1 MNRITRRAALA
12 LPALLAAPAL
22 RAQAPLDAPWPTR
35 PVRLIVPFP
44 GGGLVDS
51 FARPY
56 GARLQ
61 QAFGQPA
68 VVENRVGAGGNIGAD
83 LVAKSPADG
92 HTLLFGSIG
101 PMVVN
106 EFLFPSLPFNPRRDF
121 APISLIVNTPKV
133 LCVSN
138 HRPWRGVAEVV
149 AAAKAD
155 PGRLTGGSAGNGSS
169 LHLALELFNGAEGI
183 RVTHVPYRGAQQA
196 VLDLIAGRLDL
207 IIDNVPNIIGQIR
220 GGEVRPLAVMTEQRL
235 PLLPDVPTF
244 REAGVSPLV
253 FGAWFCLVA
262 PAGTPAPI
270 VERLSGLMDQM
281 LADPEVGG
289 RFAAQGSQIGGGG
302 PQRLASLIETTR
314 AQLEPVIRGNNIRAE

>member
-1 MNRITRRAALA
+1 MTIRITRRAALA
-12 LPALLAAPAL
+12 LPALFAAPGA
-22 RAQAPLDAPWPTR
+22 RAQQDWPTR
-35 PVRLIVPFP
+35 PVRLVVPFP

-56 GARLQ
+56 AQRLQ
-61 QAFGQPA
+61 QAYGQPA

-121 APISLIVNTPKV
+121 APVSLIVNTPKV

-138 HRPWRGVAEVV
+138 QRPWRSAPEVV
-149 AAAKAD
+149 AAAKAE
-155 PGRLTGGSAGNGSS
+155 PGRLTAGSAGNGSS
-169 LHLALELFNGAEGI
+169 LHLALELFNNAEGV
-183 RVTHVPYRGAQQA
+183 RVTHVPYRGAQAA
-196 VLDLIAGRLDL
+196 VLDVIAGRLDM

-220 GGEVRPLAVMTEQRL
+220 GEQVRPLAVMTEARL
-235 PLLPDVPTF
+235 PQLPNVPTF
-244 REAGVSPLV
+244 REAGLSPLV

-262 PAGTPAPI
+262 PTGTPGTVI
-270 VERLSGLMDQM
+270 ERCSALMDAM
-281 LADPEVGG
+281 LRDPEVGG
-289 RFAAQGSQIGGGG
+289 RFAEQGSQLGGGG
-302 PQRLASLIETTR
+302 PQRLAALMETTR
-314 AQLEPVIRGNNIRAE
+314 AQLEPVIRANNIRAE

>member
-1 MNRITRRAALA
+1 MSFSIARRTALA
-12 LPALLAAPAL
+12 LPALLAAPGA
-22 RAQAPLDAPWPTR
+22 RAQSDWPSR

-44 GGGLVDS
+44 AGGLVDS

-56 GARLQ
+56 AQRMQ

-106 EFLFPSLPFNPRRDF
+106 EFLFASLPFNPRRDF
-121 APISLIVNTPKV
+121 APISLIVTTPKV

-138 HRPWRGVAEVV
+138 QRPWRSAREVV
-149 AAAKAD
+149 AAAKAE
-155 PGRLTGGSAGNGSS
+155 PGRLSAGSAGNGSS
-169 LHLALELFNGAEGI
+169 LHLALGLFNAAEDVRI
-183 RVTHVPYRGAQQA
+183 THVPYRGAQQA
-196 VLDLIAGRLDL
+196 VLDVIAGRLDM

-220 GGEVRPLAVMTEQRL
+220 ADQVRPLAVMTESRL
-235 PLLPDVPTF
+235 PQLPDVPTF
-244 REAGVSPLV
+244 AEAGLSPLV
-253 FGAWFCLVA
+253 FGAWFCLAA
-262 PAGTPAPI
+262 PAGTSAPVI
-270 VERLSGLMDQM
+270 VRCSDLMDAM

-289 RFAAQGSQIGGGG
+289 RLVAQGAQLGGGG
-302 PQRLASLIETTR
+302 PQRLAALMETTR
-314 AQLEPVIRGNNIRAE
+314 AQLEPVIRRNNIRAE

>member
-12 LPALLAAPAL
+12 LPALLAAPAA
-22 RAQAPLDAPWPTR
+22 RAQSDWPTR

-56 GARLQ
+56 AQRLQ
-61 QAFGQPA
+61 AQFGQPA

-133 LCVSN
+133 LCVAN
-138 HRPWRGVAEVV
+138 QRPWRSVREVV
-149 AAAKAD
+149 AAAKEA
-155 PGRLTGGSAGNGSS
+155 PGRLTSGSAGNGSS
-169 LHLALELFNGAEGI
+169 LHLALELFNQAEGVQ
-183 RVTHVPYRGAQQA
+183 VTHVPYRGAQAA
-196 VLDLIAGRLDL
+196 VLDVIAGRLDM
-207 IIDNVPNIIGQIR
+207 IIDNVPNILGQIR
-220 GGEVRPLAVMTEQRL
+220 GGEVRPVAVMTQRRL
-235 PLLPDVPTF
+235 PQLPDVPTF
-244 REAGVSPLV
+244 AEAGASPLV

-262 PAGTPAPI
+262 PAGTPQPVI
-270 VERLSGLMDQM
+270 ERCSALMDTM

-289 RFAAQGSQIGGGG
+289 RFAAQGSELGGGG
-302 PQRLASLIETTR
+302 PQRLAALIETTR
-314 AQLEPVIRGNNIRAE
+314 AQLEPVIRRGNIRAE

>member
-1 MNRITRRAALA
+1 MTIRITRRAALA
-12 LPALLAAPAL
+12 LPALFAASAA
-22 RAQAPLDAPWPTR
+22 RAQQDWPTR
-35 PVRLIVPFP
+35 PVRLVVPFP

-56 GARLQ
+56 AQRLQ
-61 QAFGQPA
+61 QAYGQPA

-138 HRPWRGVAEVV
+138 QRPWRSAPEVV
-149 AAAKAD
+149 AAAKAE
-155 PGRLTGGSAGNGSS
+155 PGRLTAGSAGNGSS
-169 LHLALELFNGAEGI
+169 LHLALELFNNAEGV
-183 RVTHVPYRGAQQA
+183 RVTHVPYRGAQAA
-196 VLDLIAGRLDL
+196 VLDVIAGRLDM

-220 GGEVRPLAVMTEQRL
+220 GEQVRPLAVMTEGRL
-235 PLLPDVPTF
+235 PQLPNVPTF
-244 REAGVSPLV
+244 REAGLSPLV

-262 PAGTPAPI
+262 PAGTPGPVI
-270 VERLSGLMDQM
+270 ERCSALMDSM
-281 LADPEVGG
+281 LRDPEVGG
-289 RFAAQGSQIGGGG
+289 RFAEQGSQLGGGG
-302 PQRLASLIETTR
+302 PQRLAALIEKTR
-314 AQLEPVIRGNNIRAE
+314 AQLEPVIRANNIRAE

>member
-1 MNRITRRAALA
+1 MNSITRRAALA
-12 LPALLAAPAL
+12 LPALLATPAA
-22 RAQAPLDAPWPTR
+22 RAQADWPTK
-35 PVRLIVPFP
+35 PIRLVVPFP
-44 GGGLVDS
+44 AGGLVDS

-56 GARLQ
+56 AQRLQ

-106 EFLFPSLPFNPRRDF
+106 EFLFPSLSFNPRRDF
-121 APISLIVNTPKV
+121 APVALIVNTPKV
-133 LCVSN
+133 LCVSAQ
-138 HRPWRGVAEVV
+138 RPWRSAPDVV
-149 AAAKAD
+149 AAAKAE

-169 LHLALELFNGAEGI
+169 LHLALELFNGAEEI

-196 VLDLIAGRLDL
+196 VLDVIAGRLDL

-220 GGEVRPLAVMTEQRL
+220 GGEVRPLVVMTERRL
-235 PLLPDVPTF
+235 PQLAQVPTF
-244 REAGVSPLV
+244 AEAGLSPLV

-262 PAGTPAPI
+262 PAGTPGP
-270 VERLSGLMDQM
+270 VVDRLSGLMDAM
-281 LADPEVGG
+281 LGDREVGG
-289 RFAAQGSQIGGGG
+289 RFADQGSELGGGG
-302 PQRLASLIETTR
+302 PQRLAALIETTR
-314 AQLEPVIRGNNIRAE
+314 AQLEPVIRRNNIRAE

>member
-12 LPALLAAPAL
+12 LPALLAAPVA
-22 RAQAPLDAPWPTR
+22 RAQADWPSR
-35 PVRLIVPFP
+35 PIRLIVPFP
-44 GGGLVDS
+44 AGGLVDG

-56 GARLQ
+56 GQRLQ
-61 QAFGQPA
+61 QAFGQPT

-106 EFLFPSLPFNPRRDF
+106 EFLFPTLPFNPRRDF

-133 LCVSN
+133 LCVPN
-138 HRPWRGVAEVV
+138 QRPWRSVAEVV
-149 AAAKAD
+149 AAAKAE
-155 PGRLTGGSAGNGSS
+155 PERLTAGSAGNGSS
-169 LHLALELFNGAEGI
+169 LHLALELFNSAEGI
-183 RVTHVPYRGAQQA
+183 RITHVPYRGAQQA

-220 GGEVRPLAVMTEQRL
+220 GEQVRPLAVMTDQRL
-235 PLLPDVPTF
+235 PQLPGVPTF
-244 REAGVSPLV
+244 AEAGVSPLV

-262 PAGTPAPI
+262 PAGTPAPVI
-270 VERLSGLMDQM
+270 ERCSALMDTM
-281 LADPEVGG
+281 LRDPEVGG
-289 RFAAQGSQIGGGG
+289 RFAEQGAQLGGGG
-302 PQRLASLIETTR
+302 PQRLATLIETTR
-314 AQLEPVIRGNNIRAE
+314 GQLEPVIRRANIRAE